1 MAVGRPNKPKSLKIL
16 EGTYRKDR
24 DHGVLE
30 FEKIDEIPKPPTH
43 LSTIGKKIFKEIT
56 DILISVKI
64 LESIDI
70 HTVVML
76 CEELATY
83 YEMTRKIKKVKS
95 YTYRN
100 GANNLVKRPELAI
113 RNEALKN
120 ATSIMAQLGLTPSM
134 RQKYGFDSDG
144 IDETTKKISLR

>member
-1 MAVGRPNKPKSLKIL
+1 MAAGRPNKPKSLKIL
-16 EGTYRKDR
+16 EGTYRPDR

-30 FEKIDEIPKPPTH
+30 FEKITEIPKPPTH
-43 LSTIGKKIFKEIT
+43 LSSIGKKIFIEIT

-64 LESIDI
+64 LETIDI

-76 CEELATY
+76 CEEMATY
-83 YEMTRKIKKVKS
+83 YEMTRKLKKVKT

-100 GANNLVKRPELAI
+100 GAGNLVKRPELAI
-113 RNEALKN
+113 RNEAMKN

-134 RQKYGFDSDG
+134 RQKYGFTPSSQDSDPN
-144 IDETTKKISLR
+144 KPSLR